1 MMNDQN
7 TNLLD
12 EDATRNKVRERYGKI
27 ARERGSCC
35 APGNDQT
42 DSSCCGTESNPKA
55 NKLGY
60 TVQDIAASPA
70 SAAITL
76 GCGNPTAIAQLKKG
90 ETVVDLGSGAGF
102 DCFIAAKQVGQ
113 EGKVIGV
120 DMTPDMI
127 STARKNGANG
137 GFSQVEF
144 RLGEIEALPV
154 GDGQV
159 DVIMSNCVINL
170 SPDKPSVFRESY
182 RILKPGGRLSIADI
196 VATAEMPPEVQE
208 DFANYT
214 SCIAG
219 AARVEDIEQMLKDAG
234 FSNIKITT
242 NDETREMIN
251 KWSSVGKPGDYAVSA
266 IIEAV
271 K

>member
-1 MMNDQN
+1 MSD
-7 TNLLD
+7 TTYILD
-12 EDATRNKVRERYGKI
+12 NDATRNKVRERYGKI

-35 APGNDQT
+35 APQGENN
-42 DSSCCGTESNPKA
+42 SSCCGTEADAKA

-60 TVQDIAASPA
+60 TVEDVAASPD

-76 GCGNPTAIAQLKKG
+76 GCGNPTAMAQLKKG

-102 DCFIAAKQVGQ
+102 DCFIAAKQVGE

-127 STARKNGANG
+127 STARKNAVAG

-154 GDGQV
+154 GDNQV

-170 SPDKPSVFRESY
+170 SPDKPAVFRESY
-182 RILKPGGRLSIADI
+182 RILKSGGRLSIADV
-196 VATAEMPPEVQE
+196 VATAEMPAEVKE
-208 DFANYT
+208 DFANFT

-219 AARVEDIEQMLKDAG
+219 AAMVEDVEHMLKDAG
-234 FSNIKITT
+234 FAEVKITT
-242 NDETREMIN
+242 NEDTREMIN
-251 KWSSVGKPGDYAVSA
+251 KWSSIGKPGDYVVSA